1 MLVTFIRPGG
11 AHGGVGNGENACVG
25 LLSADGARV
34 ADLTAIGMEDVFAAL
49 PRVEQLARLRTHLTA
64 TPGAVSYDVGS
75 VRLLAPVPYA
85 RLVRD
90 VAAVAPDGADAGALR
105 FSDPREIAGPGAQLS
120 VNRSERLAVGVI
132 AAIGTGGRD
141 IAAPNGVAHLAGVT
155 MFAEW
160 RTADPDAEVA
170 SDRLLSGPALAP
182 MMALTDDAELLLA
195 APRESVR
202 RIPLAG
208 ARKALGAAVAAASAR
223 YTLRAGD
230 LFLHDAG
237 VVESLLGAGESG
249 EITIDGP
256 SGTLS
261 HTATRSD

>member
-1 MLVTFIRPGG
+1 MLVTFVRPGG
-11 AHGGVGNGENACVG
+11 GEAAVG
-25 LLSADGARV
+25 LLSADGGRV

-49 PRVEQLARLRTHLTA
+49 PRVAQLERLVKHLTA
-64 TPGAVSYDVGS
+64 TPGAVAYDVGS

-85 RLVRD
+85 RLVRE
-90 VAAVAPDGADAGALR
+90 VAAAVPEGGTADALTFA
-105 FSDPREIAGPGAQLS
+105 DPREIAGPGTHVEVSGGEL
-120 VNRSERLAVGVI
+120 LAVGLV

-141 IAAPNGVAHLAGVT
+141 ITAKEGASHLAGVT

-160 RTADPDAEVA
+160 RSADPDAEVA
-170 SDRLLSGPALAP
+170 SDRLVVGPALALIG
-182 MMALTDDAELLLA
+182 ALATDAELLVTL
-195 APRESVR
+195 PHESVR

-208 ARKALGAAVAAASAR
+208 AREALGAAVAAASAR
-223 YTLRAGD
+223 YTLRPGD

-237 VVESLLGAGESG
+237 VVDAPLGPRETM

-261 HTATRSD
+261 HVATRSD

>member
-1 MLVTFIRPGG
+1 MLVTFVRPGG
-11 AHGGVGNGENACVG
+11 AAIGESARVG

-49 PRVEQLARLRTHLTA
+49 PRVAQLERLVTHLTA
-64 TPGAVSYDVGS
+64 TPGAVTYDVGS

-85 RLVRD
+85 RMVREVVA
-90 VAAVAPDGADAGALR
+90 VAADGAEAQALA
-105 FSDPREIAGPGAQLS
+105 FGDPREIAGPGSHVS
-120 VNRSERLAVGVI
+120 VSASELLAVGVV

-141 IAAPNGVAHLAGVT
+141 LSPDQGAAHVAGVT
-155 MFAEW
+155 LFAEW
-160 RTADPDAEVA
+160 RSHDPDAEVA
-170 SDRLLSGPALAP
+170 GDRIVMGPALATVA
-182 MMALTDDAELLLA
+182 ALSEDAELLLTL
-195 APRESVR
+195 PHESVR
-202 RIPLAG
+202 RIPLGG
-208 ARKALGAAVAAASAR
+208 ALESLGNAVAVASSR

-237 VVESLLGAGESG
+237 VVDAPLGARESG

-261 HTATRSD
+261 HVATRSD

>member
-1 MLVTFIRPGG
+1 MLVSFVRPGG
-11 AHGGVGNGENACVG
+11 GEAAVG
-25 LLSADGARV
+25 LLSADGGRV

-49 PRVEQLARLRTHLTA
+49 PRVAQLERLVKHLTA
-64 TPGAVSYDVGS
+64 TPGAVTYDVGS

-90 VAAVAPDGADAGALR
+90 AAALVPDRRDGDALVFA
-105 FSDPREIAGPGAQLS
+105 DPREIAGPGTHLQVCAGEL
-120 VNRSERLAVGVI
+120 LAVGLV

-141 IAAPNGVAHLAGVT
+141 IPASEGASHLAGVT

-160 RTADPDAEVA
+160 RSGDPDAEPA
-170 SDRLLSGPALAP
+170 SDRLVIGPALAS
-182 MMALTDDAELLLA
+182 MSALDADAELLVAL
-195 APRESVR
+195 PQESVR

-208 ARKALGAAVAAASAR
+208 VRAALGAAVAAASVR
-223 YTLRAGD
+223 YTLRPGD
-230 LFLHDAG
+230 LFLYDAG
-237 VVESLLGAGESG
+237 IVDAPLGVGQAG

-261 HTATRSD
+261 HVATRTD

>member
-1 MLVTFIRPGG
+1 MLVTFVRPGG
-11 AHGGVGNGENACVG
+11 ARGGLATGENACVG
-25 LLSADGARV
+25 LLSADGGRV

-49 PRVEQLARLRTHLTA
+49 PRVAQLERLRTHLTA
-64 TPGAVSYDVGS
+64 TPGAVSYDIGS

-90 VAAVAPDGADAGALR
+90 LAAVAADGADVAALR
-105 FSDPREIAGPGAQLS
+105 FSDPREIAGPGAH
-120 VNRSERLAVGVI
+120 VPVTGSELLAVGIV
-132 AAIGTGGRD
+132 AAIGMGGRD
-141 IAAPNGVAHLAGVT
+141 IAADDGVAHLAGVT

-160 RTADPDAEVA
+160 RSADPDAEVA
-170 SDRLLSGPALAP
+170 SDRLLTGPALAP
-182 MMALTDDAELLLA
+182 MTSLTDDAELLVTL
-195 APRESVR
+195 PRESVR

-208 ARKALGAAVAAASAR
+208 ARLALGSAVAAASAR

-237 VVESLLGAGESG
+237 VVDSPLGAGESG

-261 HTATRSD
+261 HIATRSD

>member
-1 MLVTFIRPGG
+1 M
-11 AHGGVGNGENACVG
+11 
-25 LLSADGARV
+25 

-49 PRVEQLARLRTHLTA
+49 PRVAQLERLITHLTA

-90 VAAVAPDGADAGALR
+90 LATVAPNGTDPGPLR
-105 FSDPREIAGPGAQLS
+105 FSDPREIAGPGTHVS
-120 VNRSERLAVGVI
+120 VNASELLAVGVV
-132 AAIGTGGRD
+132 AAIGAGGRD
-141 IAAPNGVAHLAGVT
+141 IAPEQGAAHLAGVT

-160 RTADPDAEVA
+160 RSADPDAAVA

-182 MMALTDDAELLLA
+182 MTVLTDDAELLVTL
-195 APRESVR
+195 PHESVR

-208 ARKALGAAVAAASAR
+208 ALATLGAAVAAASAR
-223 YTLRAGD
+223 YTLRTGD

-237 VVESLLGAGESG
+237 VVDSPLSAGESG

-256 SGTLS
+256 SGTLA
-261 HTATRSD
+261 HVATRSD

>member
-1 MLVTFIRPGG
+1 MLVTFVRPGG
-11 AHGGVGNGENACVG
+11 GEAAVG
-25 LLSADGARV
+25 LLSADGGRV

-49 PRVEQLARLRTHLTA
+49 PRIAQLERLVKHLTA
-64 TPGAVSYDVGS
+64 TPGAVTYDVGS

-90 VAAVAPDGADAGALR
+90 SAAMVPERGAADALTFA
-105 FSDPREIAGPGAQLS
+105 DPREIAGPGTQLQGS
-120 VNRSERLAVGVI
+120 GDEVLAVGLV

-141 IAAPNGVAHLAGVT
+141 IAAAQGASHLAGVT

-160 RTADPDAEVA
+160 RSADPEAEVA
-170 SDRLLSGPALAP
+170 SDRLIVGPALAP
-182 MMALTDDAELLLA
+182 VSALADDAELLVTL
-195 APRESVR
+195 PHESVR
-202 RIPLAG
+202 RIPLPG
-208 ARKALGAAVAAASAR
+208 AREALGAAVAAASAR
-223 YTLRAGD
+223 YTLRPGD

-237 VVESLLGAGESG
+237 VVDAPLGARESG

-261 HTATRSD
+261 HVVARTG

>member
-1 MLVTFIRPGG
+1 MLVSFVRPGG
-11 AHGGVGNGENACVG
+11 SARGESACVG
-25 LLSADGARV
+25 LLSADGGRV
-34 ADLTAIGMEDVFAAL
+34 ADLTSIGMEDVFAAL
-49 PRVEQLARLRTHLTA
+49 PRVAQLERLVVHLTA
-64 TPGAVSYDVGS
+64 TPGAVTYDVGS

-90 VAAVAPDGADAGALR
+90 AAAVSPDGSDAGTLT
-105 FSDPREIAGPGAQLS
+105 FSDPREIAGPGAHVAVS
-120 VNRSERLAVGVI
+120 PSELLAVGVV

-141 IAAPNGVAHLAGVT
+141 ITPENGAAHLAGVT

-160 RTADPDAEVA
+160 RSADPDAEVMR
-170 SDRLLSGPALAP
+170 DRLVTGPALAP
-182 MMALTDDAELLLA
+182 MDALSEESELLVTL
-195 APRESVR
+195 PHESVR

-208 ARKALGAAVAAASAR
+208 AAASLGAAVAAASVR

-237 VVESLLGAGESG
+237 LVDSPLGAREAG

-261 HTATRSD
+261 HVATRTD

>member
-1 MLVTFIRPGG
+1 MLVTFVRPGG
-11 AHGGVGNGENACVG
+11 ARGGVGTGENACVG
-25 LLSADGARV
+25 LLSADGGRV

-49 PRVEQLARLRTHLTA
+49 PRVAQLERLLTHLTA

-90 VAAVAPDGADAGALR
+90 VAAVAPDGADVAALR
-105 FSDPREIAGPGAQLS
+105 FSDPREIAGPGARIS
-120 VNRSERLAVGVI
+120 VDGSELLAVGVI

-141 IAAPNGVAHLAGVT
+141 IAADDGIAHLAGVT

-160 RTADPDAEVA
+160 RSADPDAEVA

-182 MMALTDDAELLLA
+182 MTALTDDAELLVTV
-195 APRESVR
+195 PRESVR

-208 ARKALGAAVAAASAR
+208 ASKALGAAVAAASAR

-237 VVESLLGAGESG
+237 VVDSLLGARESG